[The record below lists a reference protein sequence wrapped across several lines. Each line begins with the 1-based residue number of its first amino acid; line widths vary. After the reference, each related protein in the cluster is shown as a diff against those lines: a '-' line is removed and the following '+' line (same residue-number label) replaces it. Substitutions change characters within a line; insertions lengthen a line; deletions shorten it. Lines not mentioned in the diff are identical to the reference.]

1 MKRLHH
7 EMESN
12 QADNADNVHLQE
24 ENVEIKRVNMPKKNK
39 HRMHAHINPFNTLTF
54 AHPKNTRFTD
64 WSIHYPSSYNL
75 PNNNNNRIVIN
86 TGKYS
91 VNYDAELP
99 SNDTRKV
106 PTILDI
112 GCGYGGL
119 MFEMTKHI
127 KDELILGLEIRDK
140 VANFAGEKVNS
151 LRINSGMKDCLNVAV
166 LRMNAMKSLH
176 NYFEKESV
184 SS

>member
-1 MKRLHH
+1 
-7 EMESN
+7 
-12 QADNADNVHLQE
+12 
-24 ENVEIKRVNMPKKNK
+24 
-39 HRMHAHINPFNTLTF
+39 
-54 AHPKNTRFTD
+54 
-64 WSIHYPSSYNL
+64 
-75 PNNNNNRIVIN
+75 
-86 TGKYS
+86 
-91 VNYDAELP
+91 
-99 SNDTRKV
+99 V

-151 LRINSGMKDCLNVAV
+151 LRINSGMKDCLNIAV

-184 SS
+184 SN